1 MMVNILYR
9 ISIFLCLVVIITA
22 CQASRVNSSAS
33 LMFSNGNEVDTTKS
47 LGKAAD
53 REKADFLLP
62 VCVLEHAQTAV
73 CRVQVFDG
81 NKLFDVVSEGGNISI
96 HLSNREGAKY
106 VVAFY
111 SADGYVPAT
120 IVLTPDMKPSDV
132 NLNKA
137 TDPRLGYVSGV
148 LVKTSRSDEI
158 TDLVANKT
166 IYINRARARF
176 TATTD
181 DKGRFQLALP
191 AGGYRVHVDDHH
203 QQIDF
208 GKGETFV
215 LPIVVK

>member
-1 MMVNILYR
+1 M
-9 ISIFLCLVVIITA
+9 VVIITA

-148 LVKTSRSDEI
+148 LVKTSSGHAPGLRLPLM
-158 TDLVANKT
+158 TKVVFNWRYPLVVT
-166 IYINRARARF
+166 EYMWMIIISR
-176 TATTD
+176 
-181 DKGRFQLALP
+181 
-191 AGGYRVHVDDHH
+191 
-203 QQIDF
+203 
-208 GKGETFV
+208 
-215 LPIVVK
+215 